1 MQFKFKKTLLI
12 DDNRID
18 NLINKKILQNNQFA
32 QDIEVFDSAR
42 LALIHLQQSV
52 ADFEDLPDVIF
63 LDIKMPEMDGFEFL
77 EEFEKLIE
85 NISEKCQVLMLS
97 SSMDPYDTKR
107 ANENLTVKSLLNKPL
122 SNNILS
128 NLQFNA

>member
-18 NLINKKILQNNQFA
+18 NIINKKILQNNQFA

-42 LALIHLQQSV
+42 LALLHLQKSV
-52 ADFEDLPDVIF
+52 ADFKDLPEVIF

-77 EEFEKLIE
+77 EEFEKLAA
-85 NISEKCQVLMLS
+85 NVSQKCQILMLS

-107 ANENLTVKSLLNKPL
+107 ANEMDSVKSLLNKPL
-122 SNNILS
+122 NNNILS
-128 NLQFNA
+128 NLQLSA

>member
-77 EEFEKLIE
+77 EEFEKLIK
-85 NISEKCQVLMLS
+85 NISKKCQVLMLS

-107 ANENLTVKSLLNKPL
+107 ASENLTVKSLLNKPL
-122 SNNILS
+122 SNNIVL

>member
-1 MQFKFKKTLLI
+1 MQYKFKKTLLI